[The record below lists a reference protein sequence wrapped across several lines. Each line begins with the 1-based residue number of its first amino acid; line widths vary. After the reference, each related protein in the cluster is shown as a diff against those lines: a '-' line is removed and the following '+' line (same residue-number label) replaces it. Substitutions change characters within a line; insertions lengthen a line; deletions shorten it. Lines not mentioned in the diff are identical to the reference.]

1 MRRAPV
7 TMPGMTYL
15 ARTSFPSFLLTL
27 CCLALAACTP
37 RLDWREVRGA
47 DARFVVLLPA
57 KPASHTRP
65 VNLDGM
71 QINMTM
77 TAAEVDGVTFA
88 IGSASLADRGKANA
102 ALQAMKTALIR
113 NIGGTLR
120 REKALPAG
128 ADTPATVEI
137 EAVGPASAAT
147 GGRPR
152 LLVARFMAKDERIYQ
167 VLAVGPEPAMTREAL
182 DTFFDSFKLR

>member
-1 MRRAPV
+1 
-7 TMPGMTYL
+7 MPGMTYL
-15 ARTSFPSFLLTL
+15 ARISSLSFPLAL
-27 CCLALAACTP
+27 CCLALPACTP
-37 RLDWREVRGA
+37 RLDWREVRGP
-47 DARFVVLLPA
+47 DAPFVVLLPA

-71 QINMTM
+71 QIDMTM

-88 IGSASLADRGKANA
+88 VGSASLADRSKANA
-102 ALQAMKTALIR
+102 ALQAIKTALIR

-120 REKALPAG
+120 REKALPAS
-128 ADTPATVEI
+128 ADTPAAIEI
-137 EAVGPASAAT
+137 EALGAAAANT

-152 LLVARFMAKDERIYQ
+152 LLAARFMAKDERIYQ
-167 VLAVGPEPAMTREAL
+167 VLAVGPQPAMTRETL